1 MQYFVALNRHE
12 IFTTLLSAWNST
24 GNPAYP
30 RLFANLT
37 ADWVCQFFVAPTE
50 IKGSGEAGP
59 WETIQA
65 GIRLGHPWP
74 AVFYG
79 FQRAPE
85 FRVATR
91 LAMAASVAQHGAFL
105 NRFADRGSKIVILSR
120 FVAVRLANPKSITIS
135 DPNFRSMQFH
145 GLANVAAFC
154 KIVMLF
160 RFACCPSR

>member
-1 MQYFVALNRHE
+1 MQYFVALNHHE

-37 ADWVCQFFVAPTE
+37 ADWVCQFFVAPAE

-74 AVFYG
+74 AAFYG

-85 FRVATR
+85 FRAATR

-105 NRFADRGSKIVILSR
+105 NRFADRG
-120 FVAVRLANPKSITIS
+120 N
-135 DPNFRSMQFH
+135 PNFRSMQFH

-154 KIVMLF
+154 KMVMLS